1 MSEVVI
7 KFTLPEEQEEMR
19 LAMTAGEMHSA
30 LWDIAQEVFR
40 PARKHGYPQRE
51 IQEALDKCNEGEGE
65 ELVHLLERRFYEIL
79 EEHGIKLN

>member
-1 MSEVVI
+1 MPEVTL

-19 LAMTAGEMHSA
+19 LALSAGGMHSA

-51 IQEALDKCNEGEGE
+51 IQEALDLCNGEGE
-65 ELVHLLERRFYEIL
+65 ELVHLLEKRFYEIL